1 MRLCLGTPKRR
12 RQGESEFV
20 ANAAAYDGLKPLH
33 DARAPGTGWRPAR
46 PTGPS
51 TVGSAWCVPRAPA
64 GPCRL
69 DPIRLAWPLVRLKTG
84 ILAAGL
90 ALSGLLASFATDHV
104 QIPLNPRWADQLT
117 LDLVLLH
124 RPRPC
129 SEAVLAFAL
138 AAAIGAYLRR
148 TLAAPRHIV

>member
-1 MRLCLGTPKRR
+1 
-12 RQGESEFV
+12 V
-20 ANAAAYDGLKPLH
+20 A
-33 DARAPGTGWRPAR
+33 
-46 PTGPS
+46 TGPLDWPQHS
-51 TVGSAWCVPRAPA
+51 GISVVRATSAG
-64 GPCRL
+64 GPLSPGPNPSRV
-69 DPIRLAWPLVRLKTG
+69 AAVRLKTG

-90 ALSGLLASFATDHV
+90 ALTGLLASFATDHV